1 MEDCTPDLIPVHT
14 KSFVWKKLKFEI
26 VWEKKSSVLGNVL
39 LIAMKDFYTSQKM
52 KFSKKDFFSK
62 CDQIRRKLRIWSH
75 LLKKSLMVNLI
86 FSVMLKQLRNSDS
99 LKKLNAI
106 DVKKSSDTKSNSLN
120 EKVFHVHFVREVEG
134 YRTIIRWVSLQR
146 GELKKDRKPYLYC
159 SGASFQDKL
168 WSLCH

>member
-62 CDQIRRKLRIWSH
+62 CDQIRSFLRIWSH

-120 EKVFHVHFVREVEG
+120 EKVFHVHFIREVEG

-146 GELKKDRKPYLYC
+146 GELKKDRKPYLC
-159 SGASFQDKL
+159 CLGASFQDKL